1 MSRLRPALALCAALA
16 LWGPPTHA
24 QAPAKAPVA
33 KGTVAERPADF
44 VSVADLDPSIV
55 LELRYFGAHN
65 FMGRRVL
72 GYKAAKCLLT
82 RPTAEALK
90 AVQADLK
97 PFGLSLKIYDG
108 YRPQRAVD
116 TFIAWAKDFKDTRM
130 QAEFYP
136 RVPKD
141 RIFAEGYLVARSGHS
156 RGSTVDLTVIELPAA
171 GQESYREGDPLCDC
185 GLPATKRFRDNSL
198 DFGTGYDC
206 FDALAN
212 VEDPRITTDQKVRR
226 LMLRALME
234 KHGFKPYP
242 PEWWHFTLRD
252 EPYPETWF
260 DFEIE

>member
-1 MSRLRPALALCAALA
+1 MTRPRLVSSALALAALA
-16 LWGPPTHA
+16 ACP
-24 QAPAKAPVA
+24 QAPQ
-33 KGTVAERPADF
+33 RPAVGKGIVAARPAGI
-44 VSVADLDPSIV
+44 VSLGEVDPSVV

-65 FMGRRVL
+65 FTGKRVL
-72 GYKAAKCLLT
+72 GYKAEKCLLT
-82 RPTAEALK
+82 RPAAEGLRR
-90 AVQADLK
+90 VQADLK
-97 PFGLSLKIYDG
+97 PFGLSLKVYDC

-116 TFIAWAKDFKDTRM
+116 TFIAWAKDFDEKKM

-141 RIFAEGYLVARSGHS
+141 RIFAEGYLVERSGHS
-156 RGSTVDLTVIELPAA
+156 RGSTVDLTVIALPP
-171 GQESYREGDPLCDC
+171 GQQEAYKDGDPLRDC
-185 GLPATKRFRDNSL
+185 GLPAGERFRDNSL

-206 FDALAN
+206 FDPLAN
-212 VEDPRITTDQKVRR
+212 VENPRVGVEQRTKR

-234 KHGFKPYP
+234 KHGFKHYA

>member
-1 MSRLRPALALCAALA
+1 MNCLRLGVSLALGLALAAC
-16 LWGPPTHA
+16 
-24 QAPAKAPVA
+24 APAKPVPPR
-33 KGTVAERPADF
+33 GTVAERPDTF
-44 VSVADLDPSIV
+44 VSLSDLDPTIL
-55 LELRYFGAHN
+55 LELRYFGTHN

-72 GYKAAKCLLT
+72 GYKAEKCILT
-82 RPTAEALK
+82 RQTALALK
-90 AVQADLK
+90 GVQDDLR
-97 PFGLSLKIYDG
+97 PFGLTLKAYDC

-116 TFIAWAKDFKDTRM
+116 TFVTWAKDFGDTRM

-136 RVPKD
+136 RIPKD
-141 RIFAEGYLVARSGHS
+141 RIFREGYLLERSGHS
-156 RGSTVDLTVIELPAA
+156 RGSTIDLTVVPVPVPQ
-171 GQESYREGDPLCDC
+171 QETFKDGDPLRDC
-185 GLPATKRFRDNSL
+185 GLPASERFRDNSL

-212 VEDPRITTDQKVRR
+212 VDNPSIGLDQRTKR

-252 EPYPETWF
+252 EPYPETFF